1 MTRIRSESSG
11 YRRTMSTD
19 ATQPDRPESYDPDQD
34 PDSDPHMLVDKAK
47 LQTSQAEGEDE
58 SEE

>member
-1 MTRIRSESSG
+1 
-11 YRRTMSTD
+11 MSTD